1 MTARHP
7 SAGATVGLL
16 VAASA
21 CSFVDRQLLSLLI
34 EPIKADLHLSD
45 TGVSLLLGLAFV
57 ACYALAGP
65 PIGLLIDRTR
75 RWRIVATGIAVWSV
89 MTAGTALASTYA
101 QLFLF
106 RMGVGI
112 GEATLNPAA
121 YSLIP
126 DVVRRERRGMAIALF
141 GLGVYAG
148 AGLALV
154 IGGQVIG
161 LLARHGPIALP
172 LIGTLRPWQAA
183 FLVVGAL
190 GVPVAAIAWSMR
202 EPVRLDAGEAP
213 SLRDVLRHLR
223 DHAGVVA
230 GIVGLWAG
238 VLMAGYSAGAWL
250 PAFMGRTHGWTAMRV
265 GLWFGLIVVVAGAS
279 GAITGGWLSDRAA
292 ARRPGGRLI
301 AVAMLALVA
310 LPCALAFPLV
320 ATPVGALA
328 LVAAFTFGQAGAA
341 AAAPSVLQ
349 DVLPGRMRGFASALV
364 LAAVTLLAL
373 GLGPTLIA
381 LMTDRAFANPAA
393 LRWSLAIAV
402 PTMLGL
408 ATLAGLA
415 ALPAY
420 RKLLH
425 EVNG

>member
-1 MTARHP
+1 MRTRQAN
-7 SAGATVGLL
+7 AGATVPLL
-16 VAASA
+16 VAASS

-75 RWRIVATGIAVWSV
+75 RWRVVTAGIVAWSA

-106 RMGVGI
+106 RMGVGV

-126 DVVRRERRGMAIALF
+126 DVVRRERRGMGIALF

-161 LLARHGPIALP
+161 LLARHGPVTLP
-172 LIGTLRPWQAA
+172 LFGVLRPWQAA
-183 FLVVGAL
+183 FLAVGAL
-190 GVPVAAIAWSMR
+190 GLPVAAIAWSMR
-202 EPVRLDAGEAP
+202 EPDRRDAGVPPPVSE
-213 SLRDVLRHLR
+213 VLRHLR
-223 DHAGVVA
+223 AHGGVIA
-230 GIVGLWAG
+230 GIGGLWAG
-238 VLMAGYSAGAWL
+238 VLMAGYSVGAWF
-250 PAFMGRTHGWTAMRV
+250 PTFMIRTHGWTPVRI

-279 GAITGGWLSDRAA
+279 GAIAGGWLSDRAA
-292 ARRPGGRLI
+292 SWRAGGRVV
-301 AVAMLALVA
+301 AVAALALAA
-310 LPCALAFPLV
+310 LPFALAFPLV
-320 ATPVGALA
+320 ATPSSALA
-328 LVAAFTFGQAGAA
+328 LVGLFTFGQAGAA

-364 LAAVTLLAL
+364 LAVVTLLAL
-373 GLGPTLIA
+373 GLGPTLVA
-381 LMTDRAFANPAA
+381 LITDRAFGHPAA

-402 PTMLGL
+402 PTMLG
-408 ATLAGLA
+408 AAALAGLTVF
-415 ALPAY
+415 PAY
-420 RKLLH
+420 RGLL
-425 EVNG
+425 EEMDG